1 MFVKVWCCLLKKT
14 RKNKTSKNNVW
25 SNTIFI
31 FKSYSNEDWFTT
43 LYTRKKEVKKI
54 FLLLLLFSDSSTKS
68 ILVLKAALFY
78 SERFF
83 CCCLLSKLL
92 KISMKNYENQRQ
104 KIQNLHWQLCIIVVP
119 NILTMCFV
127 QLYNDNTFK

>member
-14 RKNKTSKNNVW
+14 RKNKTSKNYVW
-25 SNTIFI
+25 SNTFLFLKAIRI
-31 FKSYSNEDWFTT
+31 RIGSQHFT
-43 LYTRKKEVKKI
+43 REKKEVKKI
-54 FLLLLLFSDSSTKS
+54 FLLLLLFSDTSTKS
-68 ILVLKAALFY
+68 VLVLRAALFY